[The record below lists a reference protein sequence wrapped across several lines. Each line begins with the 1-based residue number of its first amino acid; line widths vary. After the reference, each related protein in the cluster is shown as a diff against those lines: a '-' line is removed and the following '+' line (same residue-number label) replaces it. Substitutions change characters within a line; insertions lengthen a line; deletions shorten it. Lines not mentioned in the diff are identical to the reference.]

1 VTTSTSAIMGNNDT
15 ASSLVVENHRNTD
28 LSITTKR
35 AEIAVEEEVVDEVFT
50 VEELVQDS
58 TEYLQP
64 PSLAGLRIFEASAV
78 PSMTPPP
85 LSRDSKENFFL
96 NNVPRIKVTKKGKTK
111 RRVPDQGPPYV
122 PEAARFM
129 SLATV
134 PVHSTKITDSVL
146 KDLSNLSLEVKSKP
160 TQQIMNKKD
169 KLKPTASKTTTNA
182 KFVKTSVLNK
192 NNEVKERTGIKVG
205 MKTKTNLE
213 KVVNSDNVINVGV
226 TSRKKKKV
234 TTPSPDTTDE
244 SFCFS
249 GNIEL
254 DSSKVTG
261 KSKRRE
267 SLRSAGGRAGVN
279 YCEESEKSG
288 SVSRR
293 TSAEASK
300 NSILEG
306 SNRNSMLATSGE
318 REIDI
323 SMPAAVRRSLTGEFV
338 PRLNLPSAST
348 EPLLQVSKEVKP
360 AVSVG
365 DAFWSDSEEE
375 EIISGIFG
383 KKTLAPWEQKLKTKI
398 NRGFLN

>member
-1 VTTSTSAIMGNNDT
+1 MTT
-15 ASSLVVENHRNTD
+15 R
-28 LSITTKR
+28 
-35 AEIAVEEEVVDEVFT
+35 
-50 VEELVQDS
+50 
-58 TEYLQP
+58 
-64 PSLAGLRIFEASAV
+64 
-78 PSMTPPP
+78 P

-111 RRVPDQGPPYV
+111 RRVPDQGPPHV

-129 SLATV
+129 ILATA

-160 TQQIMNKKD
+160 TQQIMNKKK

-192 NNEVKERTGIKVG
+192 NNEVKERTVIKVG
-205 MKTKTNLE
+205 MKTNLE

-226 TSRKKKKV
+226 TSRRKKKV

-254 DSSKVTG
+254 DSSRVTG

-293 TSAEASK
+293 SSAETSK
-300 NSILEG
+300 NSISEG
-306 SNRNSMLATSGE
+306 SNRNRYKM
-318 REIDI
+318 
-323 SMPAAVRRSLTGEFV
+323 
-338 PRLNLPSAST
+338 
-348 EPLLQVSKEVKP
+348 
-360 AVSVG
+360 
-365 DAFWSDSEEE
+365 
-375 EIISGIFG
+375 
-383 KKTLAPWEQKLKTKI
+383 
-398 NRGFLN
+398 